1 METIKKI
8 GLLFLAFFSFVCIV
22 GGIRNTLLLPGRKQ
36 QLVRNRVDSR
46 RGNLLLPA
54 LADIEKVSVLTAFA
68 RQGWA

>member
-1 METIKKI
+1 METIKKNRTAFPC
-8 GLLFLAFFSFVCIV
+8 LLLIRLYC
-22 GGIRNTLLLPGRKQ
+22 GWDRNTLLLPGRKQ

-46 RGNLLLPA
+46 RGNLLLLA

>member
-22 GGIRNTLLLPGRKQ
+22 GGIGTTLLLPGRKQ